1 MATEISTE
9 LAKKI
14 QAETGQNVYL
24 CYQCVKCTSGCPL
37 AEHFDLEPNQVMRMV
52 QFGDESVLESK
63 TIWTC
68 ASCLTC
74 VSRCPKNVDLPRV
87 MEALRQIAMERGATP
102 MYATELRPD
111 LVADAPQMAI
121 IGGFRKFTA

>member
-1 MATEISTE
+1 MRSTQYGGTVATEISTN

-14 QAETGQNVYL
+14 QEETGQNVYL

-37 AEHFDLEPNQVMRMV
+37 ADHFDLEPNQVMRLV
-52 QFGDESVLESK
+52 QFGDESVLESR

-74 VSRCPKNVDLPRV
+74 SGTLS
-87 MEALRQIAMERGATP
+87 G
-102 MYATELRPD
+102 
-111 LVADAPQMAI
+111 
-121 IGGFRKFTA
+121 

>member
-1 MATEISTE
+1 MGIPLPTKENAVATEISTE

-14 QAETGQNVYL
+14 QEETGQNVYL
-24 CYQCVKCTSGCPL
+24 CYQCVKCTSGCPM

-74 VSRCPKNVDLPRV
+74 STRCR
-87 MEALRQIAMERGATP
+87 
-102 MYATELRPD
+102 
-111 LVADAPQMAI
+111 
-121 IGGFRKFTA
+121 

>member
-1 MATEISTE
+1 MPAKENAVATEISTE

-14 QAETGQNVYL
+14 KEETGQNVYL
-24 CYQCVKCTSGCPL
+24 CYQCVKCTSGCPM

-74 VSRCPKNVDLPRV
+74 STLWRAGCDVRRVDGWDDPGASL
-87 MEALRQIAMERGATP
+87 ALRPSHSG
-102 MYATELRPD
+102 
-111 LVADAPQMAI
+111 PQA
-121 IGGFRKFTA
+121 GLDSDEH